1 MPDWNDWFLKGRL
14 DMNTVKNILK
24 KEYMY
29 LGLLTILLIT
39 GAFIIFSLTVK
50 GLERNDS
57 DALNEYFKVL
67 EDEYVSSA
75 REYLNEKGYVNS
87 GVMLNHTTDEN
98 GMRTNTLSVH
108 NSRFEYASDEKMAE
122 IKAALE
128 DLSFTDPRCTTGI
141 KII

>member
-1 MPDWNDWFLKGRL
+1 MKQSVLKGRL
-14 DMNTVKNILK
+14 GMNTVKNIFK

-29 LGLLTILLIT
+29 LGLLTALLIA
-39 GAFIIFSLTVK
+39 GAFFLFSLTVK

-57 DALNEYFKVL
+57 EALNEYFEIL

-75 REYLNEKGYVNS
+75 RDYLNEKGYVNS

-98 GMRTNTLSVH
+98 GMRTYTLSIH
-108 NSRFEYASDEKMAE
+108 NSRFEYASDEKIEE
-122 IKAALE
+122 IKTALE
-128 DLSFTDPRCTTGI
+128 ELSFSDPRCTTGI

>member
-1 MPDWNDWFLKGRL
+1 MKGRFI
-14 DMNTVKNILK
+14 MNTVKNIFK

-29 LGLLTILLIT
+29 LGLLTVLLIA
-39 GAFIIFSLTVK
+39 GAFFLFSLTVK

-57 DALNEYFKVL
+57 EALNEYFEIL

-98 GMRTNTLSVH
+98 GMRTYTLSVH
-108 NSRFEYASDEKMAE
+108 NSRFEYASDEKIEE
-122 IKAALE
+122 IKEALE
-128 DLSFTDPRCTTGI
+128 GLSFSDPRCTTGI

>member
-1 MPDWNDWFLKGRL
+1 MKGRFI
-14 DMNTVKNILK
+14 MNTVKNIFK

-29 LGLLTILLIT
+29 LGLLTVLLIA
-39 GAFIIFSLTVK
+39 GAFFLFSLTVK

-57 DALNEYFKVL
+57 DALNEYFEIL

-98 GMRTNTLSVH
+98 GMRTYTLSVH
-108 NSRFEYASDEKMAE
+108 NSRFEYASDEKMEE
-122 IKAALE
+122 IKVALE

>member
-1 MPDWNDWFLKGRL
+1 
-14 DMNTVKNILK
+14 MNTVKNIFK

-29 LGLLTILLIT
+29 LGLLTVLLIA
-39 GAFIIFSLTVK
+39 GAFFIFSLTVK
-50 GLERNDS
+50 GIERNES
-57 DALNEYFKVL
+57 EALNEYFKVL

-98 GMRTNTLSVH
+98 GMRTYTLSVH
-108 NSRFEYASDEKMAE
+108 NSRFEYASDEKIEE
-122 IKAALE
+122 IKEALE
-128 DLSFTDPRCTTGI
+128 GLSFSDPRCTTGI